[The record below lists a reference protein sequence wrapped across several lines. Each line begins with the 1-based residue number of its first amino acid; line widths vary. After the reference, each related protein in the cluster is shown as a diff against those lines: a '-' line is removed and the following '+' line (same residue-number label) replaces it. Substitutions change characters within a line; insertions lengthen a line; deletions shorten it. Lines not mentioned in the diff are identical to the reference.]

1 MQNVAISTYLLCMGR
16 HSLIIGDQADESI
29 WKVLAMEKLLPD
41 ADFITYGTA
50 QMQRPTRV

>member
-29 WKVLAMEKLLPD
+29 WKVLAMEKFLPD
-41 ADFITYGTA
+41 ADFII
-50 QMQRPTRV
+50 